1 MYNLVSLI
9 SKTYQEIDF
18 TFFSSMLSFF
28 LSFLEKGQ
36 SEACVCSDIQHQQTF
51 VGFLNVSVKVWGG
64 KERVLCAPPCDI
76 HARSRT
82 IRSVCF
88 SERRFRSK
96 QSVLPK
102 DAPGV
107 FNREK
112 NDRGE
117 GDPENW
123 YL

>member
-1 MYNLVSLI
+1 MYKLVTLI
-9 SKTYQEIDF
+9 SNTYQEIDF
-18 TFFSSMLSFF
+18 TFFSSVLCFF

-36 SEACVCSDIQHQQTF
+36 SEACVCYGIQQTF
-51 VGFLNVSVKVWGG
+51 VGFLNVIVKVWGG
-64 KERVLCAPPCDI
+64 KKESSLCAPPCDI
-76 HARSRT
+76 NARSRT

-107 FNREK
+107 FNCEK
-112 NDRGE
+112 T
-117 GDPENW
+117 
-123 YL
+123 